1 MSIPD
6 CEKDR
11 CANTQIHKYNDK
23 DRCAIIDGSMRCRC
37 HMAIPLLGRG
47 GDASHPKNTY
57 VQIHKY
63 THVLYTGVLK
73 VQMRMVGAG
82 R

>member
-6 CEKDR
+6 CDKDR

-23 DRCAIIDGSMRCRC
+23 DRCAIE
-37 HMAIPLLGRG
+37 MAACDADAIWRSHFSAEAEMPLIQ
-47 GDASHPKNTY
+47 KNTY